1 MYYRKKL
8 VHKGLLIVTALSL
21 ILLIC
26 YYINREQSRYIIQNN
41 QSYFET
47 VYLTKNTDC
56 LQKVKLFA
64 REENN
69 YSVFMPS
76 EMLYDSRIYFD
87 GFWQL
92 QIGDVLYK
100 TGDILTDIRKDS
112 PYRMIAQ
119 NRQGEVVEEGT
130 VQFYFS
136 LNVPTIYIESD
147 SGSLDEVNSQ
157 RDKKEKIRYTTINEE
172 GLIDQSGKGMI
183 KARGNTSFHAEQKS
197 YSVNLDSSRS
207 LLGLDSASEWAMI
220 ANYENTT
227 HQLKNKIV
235 LDLAERMGMPYTP
248 DCKFVNVYLNNQ
260 YNGLYLLAQKVSA
273 DGGSVHLERNDM
285 QSNISGPYLLEY
297 DARYER
303 EPVWFQ
309 TEKNNIVIKYPKNI
323 SSEMLDYIKRHML
336 KTESSVWCTND
347 SKYQEY
353 IDIDTWTSMY
363 LMQEFFVQQDV
374 EFASFYMYK
383 YADDPLIYAG
393 PVWDFDLAYGRI
405 YHGYYLTTAQQTA
418 WLDERGGM
426 LGALDNDPYFEE
438 KLIEKY
444 IHVFSP
450 TLKKYLEEEMNAII
464 DTIVYASWMNSQRWE
479 RGATDVWTD
488 AEDLL
493 EWVDRR
499 KQFMDDYMVN
509 KDSYCMVKFHM
520 DWGTMNY
527 FTKVGESLDF
537 LPSEEYGEVASLNDP
552 IGWRDKNGNEVEAG
566 MIIYEETDLYAVYEN
581 E

>member
-1 MYYRKKL
+1 MYYSKKL
-8 VHKGLLIVTALSL
+8 VDKGLLIVTALSL

-26 YYINREQSRYIIQNN
+26 YYINKERSQYIIQNN

-47 VYLTKNTDC
+47 VYLSKNTDR
-56 LQKVKLFA
+56 LQKVKLFSG
-64 REENN
+64 EENN

-119 NRQGEVVEEGT
+119 NRQGEVIEEGT

-235 LDLAERMGMPYTP
+235 LDLAKRMGMPYTP

-273 DGGSVHLERNDM
+273 DGGSVHLEKENE
-285 QSNISGPYLLEY
+285 QSSISGPYLLEF

-309 TEKNNIVIKYPKNI
+309 TEKNNVVVKYPKNV
-323 SSEMLDYIKRHML
+323 SDEMLVYIKQHML
-336 KTESSVWCTND
+336 KAEFSVQSISD
-347 SKYQEY
+347 LQYKDY
-353 IDIDTWTSMY
+353 IDLDTWTSMY

-383 YADDPLIYAG
+383 YADNPLIYAG

-405 YHGYYLTTAQQTA
+405 YHGYYPTTTLQIS
-418 WLDERGGM
+418 WLDERGGL
-426 LGALDNDPYFEE
+426 LGTLDNDSYFEE
-438 KLIEKY
+438 KLTEKY
-444 IHVFSP
+444 LQSFSP
-450 TLKKYLEEEMNAII
+450 ILEKYLEEEVGII
-464 DTIVYASWMNSQRWE
+464 VDTIVFASWMNSQRWE
-479 RGATDVWTD
+479 RGATDIWTD
-488 AEDLL
+488 AESLL
-493 EWVDRR
+493 NWIAQR
-499 KQFMDDYMVN
+499 KQFMDDYMSN
-509 KDSYCMVKFHM
+509 KDSYRMVKFHM
-520 DWGTMNY
+520 DWGSMNY
-527 FTKVGESLDF
+527 LAKSGEKLGF
-537 LPSEEYGEVASLNDP
+537 LPSEKFGEVASLNDP
-552 IGWRDKNGNEVEAG
+552 IGWRDKNGNEVDAD
-566 MIIYEETDLYAVYEN
+566 MTIYEETDLYAVYEN